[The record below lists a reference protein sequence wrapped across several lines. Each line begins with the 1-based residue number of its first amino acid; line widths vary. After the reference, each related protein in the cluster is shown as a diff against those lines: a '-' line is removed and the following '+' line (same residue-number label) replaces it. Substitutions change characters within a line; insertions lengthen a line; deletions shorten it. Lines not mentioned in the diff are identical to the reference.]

1 LPTVGAKPELAT
13 ATKERGDGGFADRR
27 RKAGACDGD
36 KGGTM
41 NSIYAGPKRGADR
54 AVLLAHGAGSD
65 MHAATLGRVADAL
78 AVAKIPSLRFNYPYR
93 DAGRKSPDR
102 AAVLDATTR
111 EAAGELARQAK
122 LPPERLVLGGR
133 SMGGR
138 YCSLIV
144 GTDEDPVPALGL
156 LLLGYPLHAAG
167 KPDQPRVE
175 HFPRIT
181 VPCLFASGTRDSLAG
196 KAALTAAV
204 KAIKGPV
211 TMHWLESADH
221 GYRPRKS
228 SGRTTDDVAAE
239 VAAASVDWVRSLP
252 G

>member
-1 LPTVGAKPELAT
+1 
-13 ATKERGDGGFADRR
+13 
-27 RKAGACDGD
+27 
-36 KGGTM
+36 M

-54 AVLLAHGAGSD
+54 AALLAHGAGSD
-65 MHAATLGRVADAL
+65 MHAATLARVADAL
-78 AVAKIPSLRFNYPYR
+78 AEARIPSLRFNYPYR

-102 AAVLDATTR
+102 AAVLDAATR
-111 EAAGELARQAK
+111 EAAAELARQAK
-122 LPPERLVLGGR
+122 LPLERLVLGGR

-144 GTDEDPVPALGL
+144 GAEDDPVPALGL
-156 LLLGYPLHAAG
+156 LLLGYPLHAPG

-175 HFPRIT
+175 HFPRLM
-181 VPCLFASGTRDSLAG
+181 VPCLFVSGTRDSLA
-196 KAALTAAV
+196 AQDALTDAV
-204 KAIKGPV
+204 AAIKGPV

-228 SGRTTDDVAAE
+228 SGRTLDDVTTE
-239 VAAASVDWVRSLP
+239 VARVSVDWVQSLP

>member
-1 LPTVGAKPELAT
+1 
-13 ATKERGDGGFADRR
+13 
-27 RKAGACDGD
+27 
-36 KGGTM
+36 M
-41 NSIYAGPKRGADR
+41 NTIYAGPKRGMDR

-65 MHAATLGRVADAL
+65 MHAATLERVADAL
-78 AVAKIPSLRFNYPYR
+78 AAAKIPSLRFNYPYR

-102 AAVLDATTR
+102 AAVLDAATR
-111 EAAGELARQAK
+111 EAAAELARVTK
-122 LPPERLVLGGR
+122 LSPEQLVLGGR

-138 YCSLIV
+138 YCSLVV
-144 GTDEDPVPALGL
+144 GDDEEPVPARGL

-175 HFPRIT
+175 HFPRLC
-181 VPCLFASGTRDSLAG
+181 VPCLFVSGTRDSLASRD
-196 KAALTAAV
+196 ALTAAV

-221 GYRPRKS
+221 GYRPKKS
-228 SGRTTDDVAAE
+228 SGRTVEDVAAE
-239 VAAASVDWVRSLP
+239 VAEISTAWVQSLP

>member
-1 LPTVGAKPELAT
+1 LNT
-13 ATKERGDGGFADRR
+13 
-27 RKAGACDGD
+27 
-36 KGGTM
+36 
-41 NSIYAGPKRGADR
+41 IYAGPKRGADR

-65 MHAATLGRVADAL
+65 MHAATLARVADAL
-78 AVAKIPSLRFNYPYR
+78 AGAKIPSLRFNYPYR

-102 AAVLDATTR
+102 AAVLDAATR
-111 EAAGELARQAK
+111 EAAAELARQTK

-144 GTDEDPVPALGL
+144 GDDDHPVAALGL

-167 KPDQPRVE
+167 KPDKPRVD
-175 HFPRIT
+175 HFPRLR
-181 VPCLFASGTRDSLAG
+181 VPCLFVSGTRDSLAG
-196 KAALTAAV
+196 QEALTDAV

-221 GYRPRKS
+221 GYRPRKA
-228 SGRTTDDVAAE
+228 SGRTLEDVAAE
-239 VAAASVDWVRSLP
+239 AAEVSVEWVQSL
-252 G
+252 GS

>member
-1 LPTVGAKPELAT
+1 MMK
-13 ATKERGDGGFADRR
+13 
-27 RKAGACDGD
+27 
-36 KGGTM
+36 
-41 NSIYAGPKRGADR
+41 SIYSGPKRGADR
-54 AVLLAHGAGSD
+54 PVLLAHGAGSD
-65 MHAATLGRVADAL
+65 MHAATLAHVADAL
-78 AVAKIPSLRFNYPYR
+78 ADAKIPSLRFNYPYR

-102 AAVLDATTR
+102 AAVLDAATR
-111 EAAGELARQAK
+111 EAAAELARQAK

-144 GTDEDPVPALGL
+144 GADDEPVPALGL

-167 KPDQPRVE
+167 KPDQRRVE
-175 HFPRIT
+175 HFPRIR
-181 VPCLFASGTRDSLAG
+181 VPCLFVSGTRDSLASQD
-196 KAALTAAV
+196 ALTDAV

-221 GYRPRKS
+221 GYRPRKA
-228 SGRTTDDVAAE
+228 SGRTVEDVAGEVAE
-239 VAAASVDWVRSLP
+239 VSVDWVQSLP

>member
-1 LPTVGAKPELAT
+1 V
-13 ATKERGDGGFADRR
+13 
-27 RKAGACDGD
+27 
-36 KGGTM
+36 
-41 NSIYAGPKRGADR
+41 NSLYVGPKRGADR
-54 AVLLAHGAGSD
+54 AVLFAHGAGSD
-65 MHAATLGRVADAL
+65 MHAATLARVADAL
-78 AVAKIPSLRFNYPYR
+78 ADARIPSLRFNYPYR

-102 AAVLDATTR
+102 AAVLDSSTR
-111 EAAGELARQAK
+111 EAAAELARQAK

-144 GTDEDPVPALGL
+144 GADDDPVPALGL

-175 HFPRIT
+175 HFPRLL
-181 VPCLFASGTRDSLAG
+181 VPCLFVSGTRDSLASQD
-196 KAALTAAV
+196 ALTDAV

-211 TMHWLESADH
+211 GMHWLESADH
-221 GYRPRKS
+221 GYRPKKS
-228 SGRTTDDVAAE
+228 SGRTIDDVADE
-239 VAAASVDWVRSLP
+239 AAKVSVDWVKSL